1 MSMRSLLNYARHKGI
16 CSLWRMITY
25 PRPLIWGVDDSQ
37 RTWSVSNA
45 LMFCPA
51 CSLTHTS
58 CLPVTSMHER
68 GRQYRAWRVPR
79 TLLVWRVTRLC
90 VPGVSG
96 CWSRD
101 VYFPC
106 ACSMGRAWTVQVN
119 LHVTVTT
126 GLAPPTICLFVVR
139 SPPFQCCTM
148 CWGSCQI
155 TQRCA
160 QLSPGCA
167 MGKCTAVVSQWYTGG
182 LTGLACQIIAGRGAR
197 GMNLL
202 THRTSQLSLTL

>member
-1 MSMRSLLNYARHKGI
+1 MFI
-16 CSLWRMITY
+16 Y
-25 PRPLIWGVDDSQ
+25 PRPLIWVVGASP

-45 LMFCPA
+45 SMCYLA
-51 CSLTHTS
+51 CTS
-58 CLPVTSMHER
+58 TPTYCWLGTSMHVR
-68 GRQYRAWRVPR
+68 DRWYHAWRVPR
-79 TLLVWRVTRLC
+79 TLIVWHVTRLC
-90 VPGVSG
+90 VPGGSG

-106 ACSMGRAWTVQVN
+106 ACSMGRAWTVRVN
-119 LHVTVTT
+119 LLVTDTT

-139 SPPFQCCTM
+139 SPPFQYCTM
-148 CWGSCQI
+148 RWGSCQI

-202 THRTSQLSLTL
+202 THPTSQLSLML